1 MALNASVFM
10 VLFFDQVVTYSLLE
24 EIEGDKG
31 RKEKRIYQVSPTP
44 APPTPAVPEKKK
56 KLLQVSN
63 HE

>member
-31 RKEKRIYQVSPTP
+31 RKEKRIYQVSPT
-44 APPTPAVPEKKK
+44 APPGGAREKEETIT
-56 KLLQVSN
+56 SF
-63 HE
+63 

>member
-44 APPTPAVPEKKK
+44 PPPPRGGAREKEETIT
-56 KLLQVSN
+56 SF
-63 HE
+63 

>member
-1 MALNASVFM
+1 M

-44 APPTPAVPEKKK
+44 PRGGAREKEETIT
-56 KLLQVSN
+56 SF
-63 HE
+63 